1 MARTRIRNISG
12 VPASL
17 PLPYSGTIP
26 AGGGVIVSDSIS
38 NVAANLGTAAGAVFS
53 VEAVPE
59 GNPAVTA
66 IPTGTITS
74 SDLAPGAVS
83 DTSKVAD
90 NAIATADITDLAV
103 TTGKI
108 NDLAVTTGKI
118 AALAVEEGKI
128 GALAVT
134 AGKIGA
140 LAVEEAKINALAVT
154 EGKIGALAVTAGK
167 IGALAVE
174 EAKINA
180 LAVTEGKIGALAVTE
195 AKIGALAVTE
205 GKIGAAAV
213 TSVKLGIVESAGIGP
228 KLVIRKT
235 FTAGTPGSA
244 DDVVIYNANAPF
256 AFRVLDSQLLLVTA
270 VMSATAQLRDA
281 LAGSGNV
288 VSGSFDTATA
298 VGRVRDAG
306 TAITAAPL
314 IALGGTLALRR
325 SDIGIAG
332 EVIVEILK
340 V

>member
-1 MARTRIRNISG
+1 MAKTRIRNISG
-12 VPASL
+12 GPASL
-17 PLPYSGTIP
+17 PLPYNGTVP
-26 AGGGVIVSDSIS
+26 AGGGVIVSDSVS
-38 NVAANLGTAAGAVFS
+38 NVTANLGAAAGAVFS
-53 VEAVPE
+53 IEAVPE

-66 IPTGTITS
+66 TPTGTVTS
-74 SDLAPGAVS
+74 SDLAPDAVGDS
-83 DTSKVAD
+83 SKVAAD
-90 NAIATADITDLAV
+90 AIATSDIQNLAV

-108 NDLAVTTGKI
+108 DNLAVTTAKI
-118 AALAVEEGKI
+118 N
-128 GALAVT
+128 
-134 AGKIGA
+134 A
-140 LAVEEAKINALAVT
+140 LAVEEAKIGALAVT

-195 AKIGALAVTE
+195 AKIGALAVTA

-213 TSVKLGIVESAGIGP
+213 TSVKLGVVESDGLGP

-235 FTAGTPGSA
+235 FTAGTPGTP

-270 VMSATAQLRDA
+270 VLSATAQLRDA
-281 LAGSGNV
+281 LAGAGNV
-288 VSGSFDTATA
+288 VSGSFDAATA
-298 VGRVRDAG
+298 AGRVRDAG

-314 IALGGTLALRR
+314 ITLGGTLVLRR